1 VIARARRGSSKRS
14 LVINVVSLHWDLD
27 VGATL
32 IVVIIIINLIVEI
45 LQVGRRYPTLTC
57 NRNCC
62 IICAADLRVCV
73 GIVRARSMCE
83 SKGFHAKP
91 PFLLQ
96 LLLSPLVLLL
106 LLLDLIYA
114 IHAR

>member
-1 VIARARRGSSKRS
+1 
-14 LVINVVSLHWDLD
+14 
-27 VGATL
+27 
-32 IVVIIIINLIVEI
+32 
-45 LQVGRRYPTLTC
+45 
-57 NRNCC
+57 
-62 IICAADLRVCV
+62 
-73 GIVRARSMCE
+73 MCE